1 MNSSSVLAS
10 PPRYHPNPDDLP
22 EDLKAELWRRGEL
35 RWKLRDYQQEFYDA
49 VWTFLLDPKPSS
61 LKFFI
66 DNHRRYGKSFV
77 LFLIAIEVGLG
88 KKCREWPTKNRVI
101 RLAAPTMLDLEE
113 IYHPMADDLFEDCP
127 DDIRPTWQ
135 QTRGRGHY
143 CCPSTNAKVYLFG
156 VDAKHYKKGRG
167 KKCHLALV
175 DEAGAC
181 DPGCT
186 GGIDHVVNSILMPQT
201 FSIGGRVVIATTPP
215 ETPGHHSHSLKSQ
228 CQAAGT
234 YFKRTLDQNRAYFG
248 ESVVADYERECG
260 GRETTAFRREY
271 LCQWIVDAER
281 AVIPEFDEHESVVV
295 CPVDP
300 PTHEQPTIA
309 IDVGFEDL
317 TAILFGYWCFTT
329 ARLHIQA
336 EVTIKRGRTDQ
347 VADAI
352 AGMEA
357 KLWKENQN
365 LKKPIRWSDV
375 DLRLIADLGEIH
387 NLGVM
392 ATAKDDKEAQVNALR
407 MLFKDER
414 IRIDPSCTMLIGT
427 LKTAVWNKGRTS
439 FERLRE
445 YGHAD
450 ALDALIYLYRNVDRY
465 SNPYPGIPEGAT
477 WQTHQLRNIK
487 KPAHEE
493 AESIKR
499 LMGAAR
505 RS

>member
-1 MNSSSVLAS
+1 MKSSRGSAPRPLS
-10 PPRYHPNPDDLP
+10 PEP
-22 EDLKAELWRRGEL
+22 EDLDGLKDEAWRRGEL
-35 RWKLRDYQQEFYDA
+35 RWKLRPYQHEFYDA
-49 VWTFLLDPKPSS
+49 VWAFLRDPSPAS

-88 KKCREWPTKNRVI
+88 KKCREWPLLNRVI

-127 DDIRPTWQ
+127 EDIRPSWK

-143 CCPSTNAKVYLFG
+143 WCPSTNAKVYLFG

-181 DPGCT
+181 DPGCS

-201 FSIGGRVVIATTPP
+201 FSIGGRVVLATTPP

-234 YFKRTLDQNRAYFG
+234 YFKRTLDQNRAFFG
-248 ESVVADYERECG
+248 ESVVSDYERECG
-260 GRETTAFRREY
+260 GRDTTAFRREY
-271 LCQWIVDAER
+271 LCEWIVDAER
-281 AVIPEFDEHESVVV
+281 AVVPEFDQRADAIVQ
-295 CPVDP
+295 PVPP

-317 TAILFGYWCFTT
+317 TAILFGYWHFAT
-329 ARLHIQA
+329 ARLHIQR
-336 EVTIKRGRTDQ
+336 EVVIKRGRTDQ
-347 VADAI
+347 VAQAI
-352 AGMEA
+352 TDTEA
-357 KLWKENQN
+357 TLWSANQN
-365 LKKPIRWSDV
+365 LAPPVRWSDT
-375 DLRLIADLGEIH
+375 DLRLIADLGELH
-387 NLGVM
+387 NLGVTP
-392 ATAKDDKEAQVNALR
+392 TAKDDKESQVNALR
-407 MLFKDER
+407 MLVKDER
-414 IRIDPSCTMLIGT
+414 IRIDPSCVMLIGT
-427 LKTAVWNKGRTS
+427 LKTAVWNKARTS

-450 ALDALIYLYRNVDRY
+450 ALDALIYLHRNVDRY

-487 KPAHEE
+487 DPRQEE
-493 AESIKR
+493 SKALKR
-499 LMGAAR
+499 LFGAR
-505 RS
+505 RG